1 MFAISLLLAPLMA
14 AAQGP
19 GQVGAS
25 TLGPDEPP
33 VRLWLSG
40 DRRFEPGD
48 RARVQVEARDDGFLL
63 VLNYDTDGRVRVLF
77 PVDPRDDALVRGG
90 RRYEV
95 RGRSARE
102 SFVAGGEGSGFV
114 YVALSPDPWALRQV
128 SNGGNWD
135 YDRLAIDPDTQDPE
149 RDLTTLLEGLAS
161 NRGFD
166 YDLIEYFVNDV
177 EIVRYD
183 YRPRRYYGTLGWAG
197 DPWCDPFW
205 SSGWYC
211 GARTGVVVS
220 FGRVYAGDWW
230 SVGYGPS
237 WYWPAS
243 PGYYYRPYS
252 YGRGYTYVYHRP
264 WINLAP
270 TYRPRAGQAVIAG
283 RPRDYTV
290 GRYTPW
296 TFGDRDRDWNRGDRP
311 AAREGDGYR
320 PREGAG
326 GRARPV
332 TTRDNPPAAR
342 GGRPASE
349 ADGRAGP
356 AGGRPSTERAS
367 PPSRGGGSGSPPRAR
382 PRARSGGDAA
392 EVRSTG
398 PGSSGQVAVGRA
410 VERRDDG
417 DRPAARPAPR
427 REAPVV
433 SRSEGRRESPPAA
446 RAEPRRESPPR
457 ASANPPRKA
466 PQPDR
471 ARGSSGRR
479 PRG

>member
-1 MFAISLLLAPLMA
+1 MLTLSLLLAPLMA
-14 AAQGP
+14 TAQGP
-19 GQVGAS
+19 GQVGPS
-25 TLGPDEPP
+25 TLGADEPP

-48 RARVQVEARDDGFLL
+48 RARVQVEARDDGYLL

-77 PVDPRDDALVRGG
+77 PVDPRDDALVQGG

-102 SFVAGGEGSGFV
+102 SFVAGGDGSGFV
-114 YVALSPDPWALRQV
+114 YVALSPDPWAFREI
-128 SNGGNWD
+128 SRGGNWD
-135 YDRLAIDPDTQDPE
+135 YDRVAIDPDTQDPE
-149 RDLTTLLEGLAS
+149 RDLTSLLERLAS

-166 YDLIEYFVNDV
+166 YDLVEYFVNDV

-197 DPWCDPFW
+197 DPGCDPFW

-252 YGRGYTYVYHRP
+252 YGRGYTFVHHRP
-264 WINLAP
+264 WINLTP
-270 TYRPRAGQAVIAG
+270 TYRPRAGQAVLAG

-290 GRYTPW
+290 GRSSPW
-296 TFGDRDRDWNRGDRP
+296 TFGDYNRDGSGRP
-311 AAREGDGYR
+311 AARGADRDR

-326 GRARPV
+326 GRARPA
-332 TTRDNPPAAR
+332 TTRESPPAAR
-342 GGRPASE
+342 GGRPAS
-349 ADGRAGP
+349 DGDRRAAP

-367 PPSRGGGSGSPPRAR
+367 PPSRGGSEGAPPRAR
-382 PRARSGGDAA
+382 PRARGGDDAA
-392 EVRSTG
+392 EVRSAR
-398 PGSSGQVAVGRA
+398 PAASGQVASS
-410 VERRDDG
+410 
-417 DRPAARPAPR
+417 RPANRRAEGARPAVRPQPR
-427 REAPVV
+427 QEAPVV
-433 SRSEGRRESPPAA
+433 NRSGEKREAPPAA
-446 RAEPRRESPPR
+446 RAQPRRESPPR
-457 ASANPPRKA
+457 AAASSAPRKA
-466 PQPDR
+466 PQADR
-471 ARGSSGRR
+471 ARATSGRR